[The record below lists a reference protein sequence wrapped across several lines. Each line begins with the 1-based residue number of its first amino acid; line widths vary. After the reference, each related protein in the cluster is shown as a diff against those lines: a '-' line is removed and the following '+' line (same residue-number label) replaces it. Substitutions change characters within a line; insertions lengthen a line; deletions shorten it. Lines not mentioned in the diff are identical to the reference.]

1 MIGSMYDPTGDAQLC
16 VAKQHKTVLITD
28 GLTQEMI
35 DKAPP
40 GLLLTPDITADR
52 RLKVDHVAA

>member
-1 MIGSMYDPTGDAQLC
+1 MYDPTGDAQLC

-28 GLTQEMI
+28 GLSQEMI

-40 GLLLTPDITADR
+40 GLLLTPGHHR
-52 RLKVDHVAA
+52 RPAAEGDHVAC

>member
-1 MIGSMYDPTGDAQLC
+1 M
-16 VAKQHKTVLITD
+16 LITD

-52 RLKVDHVAA
+52 QLKVDHVAA